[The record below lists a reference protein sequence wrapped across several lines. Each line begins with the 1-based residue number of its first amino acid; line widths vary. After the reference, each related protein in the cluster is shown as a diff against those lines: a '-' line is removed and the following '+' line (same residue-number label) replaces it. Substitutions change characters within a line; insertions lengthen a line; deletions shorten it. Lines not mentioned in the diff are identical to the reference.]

1 MRLLDTPVAE
11 DLAGATP
18 AGRLPNVGLSPVAV
32 RLPRGTEPVAEILT
46 RSGCDAVQRKVFA
59 KIYGLR
65 DSPTLAEGERMED
78 LLVAAGQAVLDGGT
92 TKLVLYG
99 HTLTLAELDL
109 CGEFPDRLR
118 ARLGLGG
125 SRFFG
130 LSYVNCASV
139 LRAVELA
146 RRYLGRPGAD
156 PAERVLVLGGDQ
168 GSVSDDARYLRG
180 TTVSGDAAAAVLVY
194 GSAATAGARYRY
206 LGGATCR
213 DVRFHRSTRM
223 SDEEFALY
231 GQVCAEQAVDAVRLA
246 ARSAGLELDQIDW
259 LLPHLSNRMFW
270 RTFSAQSG
278 IPRDRICLDLIPERG
293 HNFGTDSLQAL
304 EHADTEGRL
313 RPGDRCAMIAIGQ
326 GAYFQSMI
334 VEVVGEH
341 DD

>member
-1 MRLLDTPVAE
+1 MVKQMSS
-11 DLAGATP
+11 
-18 AGRLPNVGLSPVAV
+18 VGLSPVAV
-32 RLPRGTEPVAEILT
+32 RLPRGTEPVADVLT
-46 RSGCDAVQRKVFA
+46 RSGCDAAQRKMFA
-59 KIYGLR
+59 KVYGLR
-65 DSPTLAEGERMED
+65 DSPTLAAGEWMED

-92 TKLVLYG
+92 ADLVLYG

-109 CGEFPDRLR
+109 CGDFPDRLR
-118 ARLGLGG
+118 ARLGLSG

-130 LSYVNCASV
+130 VSYVNCASV

-168 GSVSDDARYLRG
+168 GSVSDDARYIRG
-180 TTVSGDAAAAVLVY
+180 TSVSGDAAVAVLVH
-194 GSAATAGARYRY
+194 GRAATSRARYRY

-213 DVRFHRSTRM
+213 DVRFHRSMRM
-223 SDEEFALY
+223 TDEEFALY
-231 GQVCAEQAVDAVRLA
+231 GQVCSGQAVETVRLA
-246 ARSAGLELDQIDW
+246 ARSAGLDLDRIDW
-259 LLPHLSNRMFW
+259 VMPHLSNRMFW

-293 HNFGTDSLQAL
+293 HNFGTDGLQAL
-304 EHADTEGRL
+304 EHADTTGLL
-313 RPGDRCAMIAIGQ
+313 RPGDRCVMVALGQ

-334 VEVVGEH
+334 VEVLGDN